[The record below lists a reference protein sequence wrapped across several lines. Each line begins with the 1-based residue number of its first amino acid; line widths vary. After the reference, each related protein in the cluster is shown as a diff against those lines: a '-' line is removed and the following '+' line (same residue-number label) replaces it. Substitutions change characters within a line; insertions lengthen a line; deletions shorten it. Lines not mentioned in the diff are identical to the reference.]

1 MPPAI
6 RLTASGDATISSS
19 TSTTP
24 SSSSLSISGSG
35 AVAAA
40 AAAATAPRGGGRR
53 RSSRTRQYLYDPVTT
68 ATASF
73 GQRARRLRAQ
83 QTQQQ
88 QYQRYQQYQ
97 RLNIGWMRY
106 LNGPRIVF
114 VGTIL
119 IAAIAWKS
127 ELMGFHNDDV
137 NSYST
142 VLSGT
147 SKAAVAASQNAKMPD
162 STVTNSNHNNINSNN
177 NINNNIRNNSQS
189 TGTAGGTHF
198 QSRATAQVEVGG
210 GGGGG
215 GGDDAVACP
224 TVSIQD
230 HTMQLTERPCRPITV
245 AYAISLIKVRLFS
258 TGFVCRGG
266 FSSTHTQTHTNIH
279 IHIYIRKHTQNTKV
293 AMNAKC
299 QTFVVVWTSTTVV
312 VV

>member
-24 SSSSLSISGSG
+24 SSSSSLSISGSG

-142 VLSGT
+142 VLLGT

-177 NINNNIRNNSQS
+177 NINNNNIRNNSQS

-210 GGGGG
+210 GGGDD
-215 GGDDAVACP
+215 GDDAVACP

-266 FSSTHTQTHTNIH
+266 FSSTHTQTYMY
-279 IHIYIRKHTQNTKV
+279 IYTYANTHKTQKL
-293 AMNAKC
+293 
-299 QTFVVVWTSTTVV
+299 Q
-312 VV
+312 